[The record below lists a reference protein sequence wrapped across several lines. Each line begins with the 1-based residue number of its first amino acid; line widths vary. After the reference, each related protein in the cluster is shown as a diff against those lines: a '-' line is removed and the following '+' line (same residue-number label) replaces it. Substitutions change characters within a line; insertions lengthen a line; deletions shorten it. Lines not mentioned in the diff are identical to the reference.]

1 MPESMALRGTRTA
14 FELAGHGPA
23 LLMLH
28 GAEGS
33 RRQFATIRAHL
44 QSHFTVLTYDQRD
57 CGDTH
62 NPEVPATLA
71 DLADD
76 AQALM
81 AALGIPR
88 AHVFGTSLGG
98 RVAQTLALRHPA
110 AIDHLVLSSTWP
122 LPVDLAAE
130 NPEAVAA
137 TAQLRAGLPATAE
150 QLAGYFYPAHHLAA
164 HPQARQHFAAAP
176 PRSARSERRFL
187 TARDMPALDPSHIA
201 APTLVIAGAL
211 DALVPAQLSLALSR
225 SIPGARTAILPEV
238 GHLGVAQAPEA
249 VARLVIDFAT
259 GTPA

>member
-1 MPESMALRGTRTA
+1 MPEFMALRGTRTA
-14 FELAGHGPA
+14 FERTGTGPL

-33 RRQFATIRAHL
+33 RRQFATIRKHL

-57 CGDTH
+57 CGDTE
-62 NPEVPATLA
+62 NPEVPATLT

-81 AALGIPR
+81 AALGVPTT
-88 AHVFGTSLGG
+88 HVFGTSLGG
-98 RVAQTLALRHPA
+98 RVAQTLALRHPEA
-110 AIDHLVLSSTWP
+110 VDHLVLSSTWP
-122 LPVDLAAE
+122 LPVDLAEE

-211 DALVPAQLSLALSR
+211 DALVPAQLSLALAR

-259 GTPA
+259 GAPA